1 MCFSQHSDK
10 YDFFESNPMI
20 DNSLTNV
27 KSRFVF
33 DTNGMAKIKCSF
45 SQINIQPPMN
55 EHDVLLISLRY
66 RATEVCK
73 IQHSDD
79 FTNFSLRQDRK
90 RRVIINVES

>member
-10 YDFFESNPMI
+10 YDFFESNSVI

-55 EHDVLLISLRY
+55 EHDVLLISLR
-66 RATEVCK
+66 
-73 IQHSDD
+73 
-79 FTNFSLRQDRK
+79 
-90 RRVIINVES
+90 